1 MILNEARALSTR
13 LNYLETNTLGYT
25 IAQIF
30 VLGVIEWAWSNKYEK
45 VYGYCRK
52 VDSCQIS
59 DLWSHMHCEPVWVE
73 FELSHFYANE
83 TENSTQ
89 LTLHAN

>member
-1 MILNEARALSTR
+1 MAT
-13 LNYLETNTLGYT
+13 
-25 IAQIF
+25 
-30 VLGVIEWAWSNKYEK
+30 VEK
-45 VYGYCRK
+45 LTVAKFLICE
-52 VDSCQIS
+52 VT
-59 DLWSHMHCEPVWVE
+59 SHMHCEPVWVE